1 MSKANTSTA
10 EYVENV
16 SSVKY
21 HELYEVWKNKHFC
34 GSVLIKSQY
43 QGKCCMVGSRFDE
56 II

>member
-21 HELYEVWKNKHFC
+21 HELYQVWKNKHFC